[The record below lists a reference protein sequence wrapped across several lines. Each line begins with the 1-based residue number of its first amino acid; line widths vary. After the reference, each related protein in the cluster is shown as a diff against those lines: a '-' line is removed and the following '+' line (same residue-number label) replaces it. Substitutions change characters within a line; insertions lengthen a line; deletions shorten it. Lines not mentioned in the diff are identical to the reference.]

1 MKKEFNDKLKDIA
14 SAAAGPT
21 LEIVSENL
29 IEGVAGTIVPGV
41 GNIIL
46 SYKQNRLERRIEETI
61 QMLIDRQDELNQK
74 ILSLTDEIDQQ
85 NIKGKYFEILMDYAI
100 NEPQE
105 EKIKYL
111 VNGYINIAGIPHP
124 QEDVIRIFYDTLAQ
138 VNFLDIRVLR
148 LYTPTCNDNFVNVMN
163 DYQIDNYQYKMIQQK
178 LARLGLLYST
188 NDQKRDE
195 NTDAIVK
202 YLEELNKGKNSKLRV
217 NHVPRSESYTL
228 SSYGYRFFDFIE
240 SEYNAVPV
248 NNISDDDLI

>member
-124 QEDVIRIFYDTLAQ
+124 QEDVIRIFYDIGTGQ
-138 VNFLDIRVLR
+138 F
-148 LYTPTCNDNFVNVMN
+148 
-163 DYQIDNYQYKMIQQK
+163 
-178 LARLGLLYST
+178 S
-188 NDQKRDE
+188 
-195 NTDAIVK
+195 
-202 YLEELNKGKNSKLRV
+202 
-217 NHVPRSESYTL
+217 
-228 SSYGYRFFDFIE
+228 
-240 SEYNAVPV
+240 
-248 NNISDDDLI
+248 